1 MKLNSDYEIKQE
13 VWRYLN
19 ARWNWTRS
27 YFLRQQGYP
36 WLEISHAAGRV
47 GESSARL
54 YVKRAVEHSH
64 LSELFQHL
72 SIHARRVML
81 NNKVWKDMPTHLAV
95 DKARQMIAEIKDGKY
110 PCGRPVRKKILHEI
124 LNVLDELE

>member
-1 MKLNSDYEIKQE
+1 VKLNSDYEIKQE
-13 VWRYLN
+13 VWRYLSG
-19 ARWNWTRS
+19 RWNWTRS

-36 WLEISHAAGRV
+36 WLEISRATGHR

-72 SIHARRVML
+72 SIHARRVL
-81 NNKVWKDMPTHLAV
+81 INNRIWKDMPTHLAV

-124 LNVLDELE
+124 LNVLDDLE

>member
-1 MKLNSDYEIKQE
+1 LNSDYEIKQE
-13 VWRYLN
+13 VWRYLSG
-19 ARWNWTRS
+19 RWNWTRS

-36 WLEISHAAGRV
+36 WLEISRATGHK

-72 SIHARRVML
+72 SIHARRVL
-81 NNKVWKDMPTHLAV
+81 INNRIWKDMPTHLAV

-124 LNVLDELE
+124 LNVLDDLE